1 MLTQLEQYFVGA
13 ILAETDHPVM
23 RSKVRFVL
31 RLILISLA
39 IIGPLVALQLLQ
51 GYFASFV
58 RIFILFIVFSSTLLV
73 LKWARE
79 IQYVA
84 HIILVSAL
92 GNHLITIYFHY
103 HQVGPIEG
111 IVFCLATL
119 YAYHLLNYRWGLV
132 YAGLFLTPALLF
144 IWLESSGIWGAY
156 FQPLPKS
163 LTEQMVGVLLVGALF
178 MLLVHQY
185 FHVFNLSHS
194 LSKSV
199 AREQSELAK
208 QYKQLSELHRLSEA
222 KLRSLIQ
229 NYPDPIFSVDMEA
242 RLLVYNTAY
251 EQLVWMLRQVK
262 VYTGLNLREVY
273 TDVEKK
279 SWLEHLLQRGYN
291 GESFE
296 LGQRFDTEHG
306 MFFLE
311 VTVNPMWLED
321 GTQAGISVF
330 TKNVTER
337 ELARQELVQAKERAE
352 EMNRLKTN
360 FLANMSHEIRT
371 PINGILGISQIIE
384 MESHDAQILQYVA
397 MQRQSGKR
405 LLDTINSILSLARL
419 ESEQSEITLNEIDL
433 VQLVE
438 ENVLPLKNLAQQ
450 KGLDFQWEPPQ
461 GPISCLGD
469 ETILHQVLN
478 NIIGNAIKFTEKGKV
493 CVELERMQGNPPY
506 LALRVTDTGI
516 GITPEFLPR
525 VFSSFEQESSG
536 QGRKH
541 EGSGLGLSIAKKYV
555 ELLGGDILVT
565 SEKGVGSCFEVRLPI
580 Y

>member
-92 GNHLITIYFHY
+92 ANHLITIYFHY

-450 KGLDFQWEPPQ
+450 KGLDFEWEPPQ